1 LAYAKLLPDVKSDAL
16 FFIQTGVPMAYKLN
30 IVETLSSEPQFSIFV
45 KGLIRTGLI
54 DKLNQIGPFTIMA
67 PSNLAFTMLPE
78 SKLIELMKPINKENL
93 AEILKYHIIEG
104 KMMSDEI
111 AKFTAVITIQNQRLQ
126 IEATNFG
133 FKVNG
138 AELRSRNIEG
148 SNGVIHG
155 INAVLFPAIAT
166 EAV

>member
-1 LAYAKLLPDVKSDAL
+1 MSD
-16 FFIQTGVPMAYKLN
+16 KLN
-30 IVETLSSEPQFSIFV
+30 IVETLVNEPKFAIFV
-45 KGLIRTGLI
+45 KGLKMTGLI
-54 DKLNQIGPFTIMA
+54 DKLNQAGPFTIMA
-67 PSNLAFTMLPE
+67 PSNLAFTTLPE

-93 AEILKYHIIEG
+93 AEVMKYHIIEG
-104 KMMSDEI
+104 KMMSDDI
-111 AKFTAVITIQNQRLQ
+111 VKFTALITIQNQRLH

-138 AELRSRNIEG
+138 ADLRSRNIEV

>member
-1 LAYAKLLPDVKSDAL
+1 MTYE
-16 FFIQTGVPMAYKLN
+16 LN
-30 IVETLSSEPQFSIFV
+30 IVEALGNDPKFAIFV
-45 KGLIRTGLI
+45 KGLIMTGLSEQL
-54 DKLNQIGPFTIMA
+54 KQTGPFTVMA
-67 PSNLAFTMLPE
+67 PSNLAFTTLPE
-78 SKLIELMKPINKENL
+78 WKLIELMKPLNKENL
-93 AEILKYHIIEG
+93 AEIMKYHIIEG

-111 AKFTAVITIQNQRLQ
+111 AKLGALITTQNQRLR

-138 AELRSRNIEG
+138 ADLRSRNIEV

-166 EAV
+166 KAV